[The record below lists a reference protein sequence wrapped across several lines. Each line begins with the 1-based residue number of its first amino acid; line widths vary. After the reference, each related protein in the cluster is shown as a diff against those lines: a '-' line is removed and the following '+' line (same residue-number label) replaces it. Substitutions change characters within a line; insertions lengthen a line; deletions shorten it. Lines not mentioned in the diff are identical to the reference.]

1 MTTRRSND
9 PIAAGAR
16 HAKAQRRVGQDARCA
31 CGENRSQ
38 ALIAGR
44 ERSICYECDSRR
56 LGKTTMETH
65 HIAGEANSPITVEVP
80 ANDHRAVLSE
90 AQYEWPPSTL
100 RNVDGSPLLRAAAA
114 LRSTVNFLE
123 LFTRWLT
130 SITELLERLDS
141 WLRKDGSVWW
151 IDSPFEDWRLK

>member
-1 MTTRRSND
+1 
-9 PIAAGAR
+9 
-16 HAKAQRRVGQDARCA
+16 
-31 CGENRSQ
+31 
-38 ALIAGR
+38 
-44 ERSICYECDSRR
+44 
-56 LGKTTMETH
+56 METH